1 MVKFLRAAFISS
13 LAILAAHGASDAA
26 TTRTTSRSTTRA
38 PAKKK
43 EPPTIIRGEVVELS
57 CYLAD
62 SKRKGTEHAECARA
76 GISAGNPVGI
86 LTMDGRLYLALA
98 KEGRSVNDLM
108 APFAAKYVKV
118 SGKKVTKGYS
128 PGITGIVIDK
138 VEEIPAPKPSSRAK
152 KRKAAAE

>member
-1 MVKFLRAAFISS
+1 MTVISRIAFVPLLILGVAASP
-13 LAILAAHGASDAA
+13 ADAA
-26 TTRTTSRSTTRA
+26 TTRTASRA

-43 EPPTIIRGEVVELS
+43 ETPTIIRGEVVELS

-98 KEGRSVNDLM
+98 REGKSVNDLM

-128 PGITGIVIDK
+128 PGITGIIIDK
-138 VEEIPAPKPSSRAK
+138 IEEAPAPKPSSRSK

>member
-1 MVKFLRAAFISS
+1 MKTFLRAIFISS
-13 LAILAAHGASDAA
+13 LALVTVHAIAEAA
-26 TTRTTSRSTTRA
+26 TTRTPGRA

-43 EPPTIIRGEVVELS
+43 ETPTIIKGEVVELS

-62 SKRKGTEHAECARA
+62 SKRKGPEHAECARA

-86 LTMDGRLYLALA
+86 LTIDGRLYLALA

-108 APFAAKYVKV
+108 APFSAKHVKV
-118 SGKKVTKGYS
+118 SGRKVTKGYS

-138 VEEIPAPKPSSRAK
+138 VEEIPAPKPSSRNK
-152 KRKAAAE
+152 KRTASAE